1 MRRGRRLV
9 PGKNLS
15 GIWGFCEDRVMT
27 SATISAGLRE
37 MKRGVIAMLLLSVVA
52 VCSAARRAG
61 PPQPKT
67 PQPTIGDS
75 LEIRAPDSY
84 LGKNTQIVSVITP
97 LSSRQR
103 LIDRKT
109 NEFKGMKRR
118 RGMIHWVKQ
127 REAWPFERLKRQPFS
142 IRYLREDPAG
152 VALTLAEE
160 GKLQLFEGET
170 SSGKKVVG
178 FSMKKKKRFGFF

>member
-1 MRRGRRLV
+1 
-9 PGKNLS
+9 
-15 GIWGFCEDRVMT
+15 
-27 SATISAGLRE
+27 
-37 MKRGVIAMLLLSVVA
+37 MLGS
-52 VCSAARRAG
+52 
-61 PPQPKT
+61 PP
-67 PQPTIGDS
+67 
-75 LEIRAPDSY
+75 RWAPDSY
-84 LGKNTQIVSVITP
+84 LGKNTQIVGVITP

-178 FSMKKKKRFGFF
+178 FSMKKRKRFGFF